1 MGGGTQNNGVFPM
14 TRSMTAAAS
23 ALLVLLCSAA
33 HADEGMWTFH
43 GFPFDKAN
51 SALKTR
57 LDQAWLDRVRLAT
70 VRLSNCTASF
80 VSGNGLMLTNHHCV
94 ESCLAE
100 LSSKEKS
107 LVEDGFLATKP
118 SDEKKCQTQVADV
131 LVGMEDVTARI
142 GAAVAGKDEM
152 AANEA
157 RKQTLTQLESDCEKS
172 SKRKCQAVTL
182 YEGGQYWMYQYQ
194 RYTDVRIVFAPEG
207 DIAAFGGD
215 PDNFQFP
222 RWCLDM
228 GILRV
233 YDAAGKP
240 VKTPNHLKINFA
252 GPAAGDPVFVS
263 GHPGSTDRLLTVT
276 ELQAQRNYE
285 LPNWLLRYS
294 ELRGRYIQF
303 SAENPTNARITADQL
318 NGIENSIKVRRKQ
331 LDALH
336 EDALFARKQAEE
348 DNLKKQVA
356 ASADLR
362 AKVGDPWADI
372 ARAESVKRGV
382 FYPYTFIE
390 NNAGFQGRLITWA
403 RALVRG
409 AEERSKPNA
418 ERFRE
423 FTDAAL
429 PRIEQQLG
437 AAVPTYPELETLRL
451 TFGFERMREWLGPDH
466 PVVRQLLAKESP
478 AELAKRLVSGTKLA
492 DPAARLAL
500 WKGGAAAVA
509 ASDDPLIQL
518 ARAIEP
524 EARRIRKDWED
535 RVEAPM
541 ELASEKIAKA
551 RFAVLGTSVYP
562 DATFTL
568 RLNWGTV
575 GAWVENGKQ
584 LEPFTRLA
592 RVFERATGAEPFK
605 VPDSWLKVKDKLNLD
620 TPFNL
625 ATNSDIVGGNSGS
638 PLISAKGEVVGLLF
652 DGNIHSISGSYWFDT
667 EKNRAVAVH
676 PAIMKEALTKVYG
689 ATALLAELSK

>member
-1 MGGGTQNNGVFPM
+1 M
-14 TRSMTAAAS
+14 TRSLTAAAS
-23 ALLVLLCSAA
+23 ALLVMLCSAA
-33 HADEGMWTFH
+33 NADEGMWTFH

-51 SALKTR
+51 SALKTK
-57 LDQAWLDRVRLAT
+57 LDQAWLDRVRSAT
-70 VRLSNCTASF
+70 VRLANCTGSF
-80 VSGNGLMLTNHHCV
+80 VSGNGLILTNHHCV

-107 LVEDGFLATKP
+107 LVEDGFLAGRP
-118 SDEKKCQTQVADV
+118 ADEKRCQTQVADI
-131 LVGMEDVTARI
+131 LVGMEDISAKV
-142 GAAVAGKDEM
+142 AAAIAGKDDK

-157 RKQTLTQLESDCEKS
+157 RKATLTQLESACEETT
-172 SKRKCQAVTL
+172 KRKCQAVTL

-228 GILRV
+228 GILRI

-240 VKTPNHLKINFA
+240 VRTPNHLKINFA
-252 GPAAGDPVFVS
+252 GPGVGDPVFVS
-263 GHPGSTDRLLTVT
+263 GHPGSTDRLLTVS

-303 SAENPTNARITADQL
+303 SAQSPENARITADQL

-336 EDALFARKQAEE
+336 EDQLFDRKRAEE
-348 DNLKKQVA
+348 ANLRQQI
-356 ASADLR
+356 ASSTELR
-362 AKVGDPWADI
+362 SAIGDPWAEI
-372 ARAESVKRGV
+372 TRAEAVKRGL
-382 FYPYTFIE
+382 YLPYINIE
-390 NNAGFQGRLITWA
+390 QGAGFQGRLVTYA

-409 AEERSKPNA
+409 AEERPKPNS

-429 PRIEQQLG
+429 KRIEQQLG
-437 AAVPTYPELETLRL
+437 AGVPIYPELEVLRL

-466 PVVRQLLAKESP
+466 PMVRQLLSKESP
-478 AELAKRLVSGTKLA
+478 AELARRVVTGTKLA
-492 DPAARLAL
+492 DPAARMAL
-500 WKGGAAAVA
+500 WEGGAAAVN
-509 ASDDPLIQL
+509 ASTDPMIQL

-524 EARRIRKDWED
+524 EARRLRKEMED
-535 RVEAPM
+535 QVEAPM

-575 GAWVENGKQ
+575 GAWVENGKPI
-584 LEPFTRLA
+584 EPFTRLA
-592 RVFERATGAEPFK
+592 RAFERATGAEPFRI
-605 VPDSWLKVKDKLNLD
+605 PESWQKVKDRLD
-620 TPFNL
+620 MNTPFNL

-652 DGNIHSISGSYWFDT
+652 DGNIHSISGSYWFDA

-689 ATALLAELSK
+689 ASALMAELSR

>member
-1 MGGGTQNNGVFPM
+1 
-14 TRSMTAAAS
+14 
-23 ALLVLLCSAA
+23 
-33 HADEGMWTFH
+33 
-43 GFPFDKAN
+43 
-51 SALKTR
+51 
-57 LDQAWLDRVRLAT
+57 
-70 VRLSNCTASF
+70 
-80 VSGNGLMLTNHHCV
+80 
-94 ESCLAE
+94 
-100 LSSKEKS
+100 
-107 LVEDGFLATKP
+107 
-118 SDEKKCQTQVADV
+118 
-131 LVGMEDVTARI
+131 
-142 GAAVAGKDEM
+142 
-152 AANEA
+152 
-157 RKQTLTQLESDCEKS
+157 
-172 SKRKCQAVTL
+172 
-182 YEGGQYWMYQYQ
+182 MYQYQ

-228 GILRV
+228 GILRI
-233 YDAAGKP
+233 YDDAGKA

-252 GPAAGDPVFVS
+252 GPGAGDPVFVS
-263 GHPGSTDRLLTVT
+263 GHPGSTDRQLTVS

-336 EDALFARKQAEE
+336 EDALFARKLADEE
-348 DNLKKQVA
+348 NLKKQVA
-356 ASADLR
+356 ASAELR
-362 AKVGDPWADI
+362 GSVGDPWADI
-372 ARAESVKRGV
+372 ARAESVKRGA

-409 AEERSKPNA
+409 AEERGKPNA

-437 AAVPTYPELETLRL
+437 AAVPAYPELETLRL

-466 PVVRQLLAKESP
+466 PVVRQLLSKESP
-478 AELAKRLVSGTKLA
+478 AELARRLVTGTRLA

-509 ASDDPLIQL
+509 ASDDPMIQL

-524 EARRIRKDWED
+524 EARKIRKDWED

-541 ELASEKIAKA
+541 ELASEKIARA

-584 LEPFTRLA
+584 LEPFTRLS

-605 VPDSWLKVKDKLNLD
+605 VPESWLKVKDKLNLE

-625 ATNSDIVGGNSGS
+625 ATNNDIVGGNSGS

-676 PAIMKEALTKVYG
+676 PAIMKEALSKVYG

>member
-1 MGGGTQNNGVFPM
+1 M
-14 TRSMTAAAS
+14 TRVLCAAGA
-23 ALLVLLCSAA
+23 ALLVFLGSAA
-33 HADEGMWTFH
+33 NADEGMWTFH

-51 SALKTR
+51 STLKTS
-57 LDQAWLDRVRLAT
+57 LDQKWLDRVRNAT
-70 VRLSNCTASF
+70 VRLSNCTGSF
-80 VSGNGLMLTNHHCV
+80 VSGNGLILTNHHCIA
-94 ESCLAE
+94 SCLAE

-107 LVEDGFLATKP
+107 FLEEGFLANR
-118 SDEKKCQTQVADV
+118 SADEKRCPTQIADV
-131 LVGMEDVTARI
+131 LVGMEDISGKIT
-142 GAAVAGKDEM
+142 AAVSGKDEK
-152 AANEA
+152 AASEA
-157 RKQTLTQLESDCEKS
+157 RKATLTQLESACEES

-194 RYTDVRIVFAPEG
+194 RYTDVRVVFAPES

-240 VKTPNHLKINFA
+240 VKTPNHLRINFA
-252 GPAAGDPVFVS
+252 GPAVGDPVFVS
-263 GHPGSTDRLLTVT
+263 GHPGSTDRQLTLH
-276 ELQAQRNYE
+276 ELRAQRDYE

-303 SAENPTNARITADQL
+303 SSESEQNARITADQL
-318 NGIENSIKVRRKQ
+318 QGIENSIKVRRKQ

-348 DNLKKQVA
+348 DNLRKQVA
-356 ASADLR
+356 ANARLR
-362 AKVGDPWADI
+362 ADIGDPWADI
-372 ARAESVKRGV
+372 ARAEAVKRGLY
-382 FYPYTFIE
+382 YPHTFIE
-390 NNAGFQGRLITWA
+390 SNAGFQGRLITFA

-409 AEERSKPNA
+409 AEERGKPNA

-423 FTDAAL
+423 YTDAAL

-437 AAVPTYPELETLRL
+437 APVPVYPELETLRL

-478 AELAKRLVSGTKLA
+478 AELAARLVKGTKLG
-492 DPAARLAL
+492 DPAARMAL
-500 WKGGAAAVA
+500 WSGGAAAVA
-509 ASDDPLIQL
+509 ASDDPMIQL

-524 EARRIRKDWED
+524 EARRLRKQFED
-535 RVEAPM
+535 QVEAPL

-575 GAWVENGKQ
+575 GGWVENG
-584 LEPFTRLA
+584 EPVNPVTHLSRL
-592 RVFERATGAEPFK
+592 FERATGSEPFRI
-605 VPDSWLKVKDKLNLD
+605 PESWMKVKDTLD
-620 TPFNL
+620 VQTPFNL
-625 ATNSDIVGGNSGS
+625 ATNNDIVGGNSGS

-689 ATALLAELSK
+689 ADSLFAELSKR

>member
-1 MGGGTQNNGVFPM
+1 M
-14 TRSMTAAAS
+14 TRSLTAAAS
-23 ALLVLLCSAA
+23 ALLVMLCSAA
-33 HADEGMWTFH
+33 NADEGMWTFH

-57 LDQAWLDRVRLAT
+57 LDQAWLDRVRNAT
-70 VRLSNCTASF
+70 VRLANCTGSF
-80 VSGNGLMLTNHHCV
+80 VSGNGLILTNHHCV

-107 LVEDGFLATKP
+107 LVEDGFLAAKP
-118 SDEKKCQTQVADV
+118 ADEKRCQTQVADI
-131 LVGMEDVTARI
+131 LVGMEDISPKV
-142 GAAVAGKDEM
+142 AAAIAGKDDK

-157 RKQTLTQLESDCEKS
+157 RKATLTQLESACEES
-172 SKRKCQAVTL
+172 TKRKCQAVTL

-228 GILRV
+228 GILRI

-240 VKTPNHLKINFA
+240 VRTPNHLKINFA
-252 GPAAGDPVFVS
+252 GPGVGDPVFVS
-263 GHPGSTDRLLTVT
+263 GHPGSTDRLLTVS

-303 SAENPTNARITADQL
+303 SAQSPENARITADQL

-336 EDALFARKQAEE
+336 EDALFDRKRAEE
-348 DNLKKQVA
+348 ANLRQQI
-356 ASADLR
+356 ASSTELR
-362 AKVGDPWADI
+362 SAIGDPWAEI
-372 ARAESVKRGV
+372 TRAEAVKRGLYLP
-382 FYPYTFIE
+382 FTNIE
-390 NNAGFQGRLITWA
+390 QGAGFQGRLVTYA

-409 AEERSKPNA
+409 AEERPKPNS

-423 FTDAAL
+423 YTDAAL
-429 PRIEQQLG
+429 KRIEQQLG
-437 AAVPTYPELETLRL
+437 ASVPVYPELEILRL

-466 PVVRQLLAKESP
+466 PMVRQLLSKESP
-478 AELAKRLVSGTKLA
+478 AELARRLVTGSKLA
-492 DPAARLAL
+492 DPAARMAL
-500 WKGGAAAVA
+500 WEGGAAAVN
-509 ASDDPLIQL
+509 ASTDPMIQL

-524 EARRIRKDWED
+524 EARRLRKEMED
-535 RVEAPM
+535 QVEAPM

-575 GAWVENGKQ
+575 GAWVENGKAI
-584 LEPFTRLA
+584 EPFTRLA
-592 RVFERATGAEPFK
+592 RAFERATGAEPFRI
-605 VPDSWLKVKDKLNLD
+605 PESWQKVKDKLDMN

-689 ATALLAELSK
+689 ATALYSELTR

>member
-1 MGGGTQNNGVFPM
+1 M
-14 TRSMTAAAS
+14 
-23 ALLVLLCSAA
+23 
-33 HADEGMWTFH
+33 
-43 GFPFDKAN
+43 
-51 SALKTR
+51 
-57 LDQAWLDRVRLAT
+57 
-70 VRLSNCTASF
+70 
-80 VSGNGLMLTNHHCV
+80 
-94 ESCLAE
+94 
-100 LSSKEKS
+100 
-107 LVEDGFLATKP
+107 
-118 SDEKKCQTQVADV
+118 
-131 LVGMEDVTARI
+131 
-142 GAAVAGKDEM
+142 
-152 AANEA
+152 
-157 RKQTLTQLESDCEKS
+157 
-172 SKRKCQAVTL
+172 
-182 YEGGQYWMYQYQ
+182 
-194 RYTDVRIVFAPEG
+194 
-207 DIAAFGGD
+207 
-215 PDNFQFP
+215 
-222 RWCLDM
+222 
-228 GILRV
+228 
-233 YDAAGKP
+233 
-240 VKTPNHLKINFA
+240 
-252 GPAAGDPVFVS
+252 
-263 GHPGSTDRLLTVT
+263 
-276 ELQAQRNYE
+276 
-285 LPNWLLRYS
+285 
-294 ELRGRYIQF
+294 
-303 SAENPTNARITADQL
+303 
-318 NGIENSIKVRRKQ
+318 
-331 LDALH
+331 
-336 EDALFARKQAEE
+336 
-348 DNLKKQVA
+348 A

-362 AKVGDPWADI
+362 ASVGDPWADI

>member
-1 MGGGTQNNGVFPM
+1 M
-14 TRSMTAAAS
+14 TRFLTAALS
-23 ALLVLLCSAA
+23 TLFVISAA

-51 SALKTR
+51 TALKTR
-57 LDQAWLDRVRLAT
+57 LNQQWLDRVRTAT
-70 VRLSNCTASF
+70 VRLSNCTGSF
-80 VSGNGLMLTNHHCV
+80 VSGNGLVLTNHHCV
-94 ESCLAE
+94 EGCLAE

-107 LVEDGFLATKP
+107 LVDDGFLAARP
-118 SDEKKCQTQVADV
+118 ADEKKCQTQVADV
-131 LVGMEDVTARI
+131 LVGMEDITAKI
-142 GAAVAGKDEM
+142 GAAITGKDEK

-157 RKQTLTQLESDCEKS
+157 RKATLTQLESECES
-172 SKRKCQAVTL
+172 ATKRKCQAVTL

-233 YDAAGKP
+233 YDGAGKP

-252 GPAAGDPVFVS
+252 GPAAGDAVFVS
-263 GHPGSTDRLLTVT
+263 GHPGSTDRLLTVA
-276 ELQAQRNYE
+276 ELRAQRDYE

-303 SAENPTNARITADQL
+303 SSQSPQNARITADQL
-318 NGIENSIKVRRKQ
+318 NGIENAIKVRRKQ

-348 DNLKKQVA
+348 DNLKQQVA
-356 ASADLR
+356 ANAGLR
-362 AKVGDPWADI
+362 GSIGDPWADI
-372 ARAESVKRGV
+372 ARAEAVKRAG

-390 NNAGFQGRLITWA
+390 NNAGFQGRLITYA

-409 AEERSKPNA
+409 AEERAKPNA

-423 FTDAAL
+423 YTDAAL
-429 PRIEQQLG
+429 PRIQQQLG
-437 AAVPTYPELETLRL
+437 AAVPSYPELETLRL

-466 PVVRQLLAKESP
+466 PMVRQLLSKESP
-478 AELAKRLVSGTKLA
+478 AELAKRLVEGTKLG
-492 DPAARLAL
+492 DPAVRLAL
-500 WKGGAAAVA
+500 WNGGASAVA
-509 ASDDPLIQL
+509 ASDDPMIQL

-524 EARRIRKDWED
+524 EARRMRKQFED
-535 RVEAPM
+535 QVEAPA

-575 GAWVENGKQ
+575 GAWVENGAPV
-584 LEPFTRLA
+584 EPFTRLS
-592 RVFERATGAEPFK
+592 RLFERATGAEPFR
-605 VPDSWLKVKDKLNLD
+605 VPDSWLKVKDTLD
-620 TPFNL
+620 LSTPFNL
-625 ATNSDIVGGNSGS
+625 ATNNDIVGGNSGS

-676 PAIMKEALTKVYG
+676 PAIMKEALSKVYG
-689 ATALLAELSK
+689 ATGLLAELSK